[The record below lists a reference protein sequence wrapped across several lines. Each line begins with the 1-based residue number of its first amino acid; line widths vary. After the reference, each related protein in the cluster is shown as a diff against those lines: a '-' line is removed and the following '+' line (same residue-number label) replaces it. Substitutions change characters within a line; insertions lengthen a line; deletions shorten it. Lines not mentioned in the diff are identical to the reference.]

1 MSLRFYPPYTRIP
14 SLVASE
20 IQQSLRTFPLPIT
33 MVNAQNAGVVTL
45 RSMLDQ
51 RFSVVVDS
59 ENRLVSLNGIAPHGG
74 FTFFVQGL
82 RFPSTADISSIYVQP
97 GSIVEVL
104 GAK

>member
-20 IQQSLRTFPLPIT
+20 IQQSFRTFPLPIT

-45 RSMLDQ
+45 KSMLDQ
-51 RFSVVVDS
+51 RFSVVTDS
-59 ENRLVSLNGIAPHGG
+59 DSRLVSLDGIAPHGG
-74 FTFFVQGL
+74 FTFFVQGI
-82 RFPSTADISSIYVQP
+82 RFPSTTAINTVYVQP